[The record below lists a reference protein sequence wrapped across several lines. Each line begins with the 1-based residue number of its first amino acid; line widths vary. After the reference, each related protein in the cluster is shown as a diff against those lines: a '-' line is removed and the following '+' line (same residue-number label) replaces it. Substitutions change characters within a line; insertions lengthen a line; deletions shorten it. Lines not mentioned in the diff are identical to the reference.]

1 MQLSFFWR
9 IFTYRKMKA
18 DKKVATKHC
27 SNYGKGRKRGMCDGV
42 MFSRNE
48 EGRLNFWVDE
58 DFHKKACIA
67 DKCVYFKN
75 IVLPGVSA

>member
-1 MQLSFFWR
+1 
-9 IFTYRKMKA
+9 
-18 DKKVATKHC
+18 
-27 SNYGKGRKRGMCDGV
+27 MCDGV